1 MYALT
6 RREKLE
12 ARLCAFIYSCYQIA
26 IGNKN
31 YLHQLYISHPK
42 PRGSVEEVHHLW
54 APNGVSVRHPG
65 SQGPG
70 PVDEGSILL

>member
-12 ARLCAFIYSCYQIA
+12 ARTCAFIYSCYQIA
-26 IGNKN
+26 IGNNN

-42 PRGSVEEVHHLW
+42 PHRSVEEVHHLW
-54 APNGVSVRHPG
+54 ALNGVRVGHPG
-65 SQGPG
+65 CQGLG
-70 PVDEGSILL
+70 PVDSGSILF